1 MLRLLDAIPD
11 HLRNKLESA
20 RPDAEQEL
28 IRVSA
33 DMDQDLQFGQQW
45 VIVTDQRVLVI
56 PSDGPDGVV
65 DIPFD
70 QMAAA
75 RTEALIGGGRLDIE
89 RIDAPTVSV
98 TYSNTQA
105 AKFSEVVRGIEQLRK
120 ADPFFINPL
129 LEKTRCDKCGRLLPE
144 KSGQCPAC
152 IRRLATLKRITSY
165 LAPYKGRAILLAV
178 ISILTTF
185 AELLPPLL
193 IKRIVDEVL
202 APQGVVG
209 DMASRLSLLG
219 WLVFG
224 LFGLRFLSAVGAW
237 ARGWVVSWVAARVTA
252 DIRSQLYKQLEL
264 LSLQFY
270 DKRQIGSIMSR
281 VTRDAG
287 MLQDFLVDGLPYFL
301 VNGMLILGILFF
313 LLTMSW
319 SLTLYILLPVPL
331 LIAWGVFFW
340 KRMRR
345 YFNKWWVK
353 WALLTARVNE
363 ALSGIRVVK
372 AFAQENRE
380 IDEFE
385 RRNRATQEIGVD
397 TDRHWSVFHGTIALV
412 TGIGVMLVW
421 LLGGLEVVDGTLTL
435 GALITFYSYIWL
447 IYGPLQW
454 FGQLNSWMTRAF
466 AGAER
471 IFDVLDTTPEAY
483 EDPNAVNLTEMT
495 GRITFSNVT
504 FGYDK
509 SKPVLHNIDLT
520 IEPGEMIGL
529 VGKSG
534 VGKTTTVNLIS
545 RFYDVDHGAILVDG
559 VDIRT
564 IKLEDLRKQIG
575 VVLQEPFL
583 FSGTIAEN
591 ISYGRPGATFEE
603 VVEAAK
609 SANAHNFILLKP
621 DGYDTYVGERG
632 NGLSGGEKQR
642 VSLARVILHD
652 PRILILD
659 EATSSVDVQTEKQ
672 IQEAIGRVAAGRTT
686 VAIAHRLSTLRN
698 ATRLVVLDG
707 GKIVESGTH
716 QELMD
721 KRGIFYHLVQLQ
733 QQTAEIIQVKE

>member
-1 MLRLLDAIPD
+1 MLRLLHAIPD
-11 HLRNKLESA
+11 HLKTKLESA
-20 RPDAEQEL
+20 CPDAEQEL

-45 VIVTDQRVLVI
+45 VVVTAQRVLVI

-70 QMAAA
+70 QMISA
-75 RTEALIGGGRLDIE
+75 RIEALIGGCRLDIE
-89 RIDAPTVSV
+89 RVDAPTVSV

-129 LEKTRCDKCGRLLPE
+129 LEKTRCEKCGRLLPE
-144 KSGQCPAC
+144 KNGQCPAC
-152 IRRLATLKRITSY
+152 IHRLATLKRITSY
-165 LAPYKGRAILLAV
+165 LAPYRGRAILLAV

-185 AELLPPLL
+185 TELLPPLL
-193 IKRIVDEVL
+193 IRRIVDDVL
-202 APQGVVG
+202 APQGVVA
-209 DMASRLSLLG
+209 DMASRISLLG
-219 WLVFG
+219 WLVIG

-319 SLTLYILLPVPL
+319 SLTIYILLPVPL
-331 LIAWGVFFW
+331 LIAWGMFFW

-345 YFNKWWVK
+345 YFNKWWAK

-372 AFAQENRE
+372 AFGQENRE

-385 RRNRATQEIGVD
+385 RRNRSTQEIGVD

-412 TGIGVMLVW
+412 TGLGVMLVW
-421 LLGGLEVVDGTLTL
+421 LLGGLEVVHGTLTL
-435 GALITFYSYIWL
+435 GSLVTFYSYIWL

-483 EDPNAVNLTEMT
+483 EDPNAVAMTTMT
-495 GRITFSNVT
+495 GRITFSQVT

-509 SKPVLHNIDLT
+509 SKPVLHNIDLD
-520 IEPGEMIGL
+520 IQPGEMIGL

-564 IKLEDLRKQIG
+564 IKLEDLRRQIG

-609 SANAHNFILLKP
+609 NANAHNFILLKP

-698 ATRLVVLDG
+698 ATRLVVLEG

-733 QQTAEIIQVKE
+733 QEAAEIIQVKE